1 MPHCQGRNAG
11 KNLGV
16 VALHCIKSGFMQIQL
31 NGNSFSLDNITTIQD
46 LLDNLNLSGRL
57 AVEVNHQIVPR
68 SSFQSHVLN
77 SGDNIEIVHAIG
89 GG

>member
-1 MPHCQGRNAG
+1 
-11 KNLGV
+11 
-16 VALHCIKSGFMQIQL
+16 MQIQL
-31 NGNSFSLDNITTIQD
+31 NGNPLTLDSVTSVQD
-46 LLDNLNLSGRL
+46 LLDDLNLSGRL

-68 SSFQSHVLN
+68 SLFQSHILI